1 MAAHGKGR
9 LARIATEEAG
19 EPGGSLDGAAEY
31 AAEYGD
37 IFSQLLA
44 LEPKLPKAQRAV
56 ARAILS
62 QPQMFVAKPIED
74 LVAWLGV
81 SAPTIIR
88 FSRALGC
95 EGLRDLKLRTMG
107 GLRVGMRYIEPLT
120 PPGTVSDIVERV
132 VMRSQ
137 HSIATAART
146 MDLAALERAADLI
159 GRSRALYA
167 FGSGGVSSW
176 LVDEIQN
183 RLFRLGLRVIPSA
196 DHQMQMMLAATAER
210 ADVVIGCSLTGRN
223 TELVKA
229 LAVARQYG
237 ASTIALT
244 APGSPLAAAAA
255 LPLTIGLTDDRDVLG
270 PTSMRYGFLV
280 TIDVLAYT
288 IGIRHSRVAQETLRR
303 IKQQFVSYRDEDDGQ
318 PLSD

>member
-1 MAAHGKGR
+1 MAARGESK
-9 LARIATEEAG
+9 LARAERAG
-19 EPGGSLDGAAEY
+19 SPFDGTAEH
-31 AAEYGD
+31 GD

-44 LEPKLPKAQRAV
+44 FELKLPKAQRAV

-62 QPQMFVAKPIED
+62 QPQLFVAKPIED
-74 LVAWLGV
+74 LVSWLGV

-88 FSRALGC
+88 FSRTLGC
-95 EGLRDLKLRTMG
+95 EGLRDLKLRIMG

-120 PPGTVSDIVERV
+120 PPATISEVVERV

-137 HSIATAART
+137 HSVATAART
-146 MDLAALERAADLI
+146 MDLGSLERAADII
-159 GRSRALYA
+159 GRCRALYV

-176 LVDEIQN
+176 LVEEIQN

-210 ADVVIGCSLTGRN
+210 VDAVVCCSLTGRN
-223 TELVKA
+223 LELIKA
-229 LAVARQYG
+229 AAVARQYG

-244 APGSPLAAAAA
+244 APGSPLAAAVG

-280 TIDVLAYT
+280 AIDVLAYT
-288 IGIRHSRVAQETLRR
+288 IGIRHSRAAQETLRR
-303 IKQQFVSYRDEDDGQ
+303 IKQQFVSFRDEDDSQ
-318 PLSD
+318 PLCD